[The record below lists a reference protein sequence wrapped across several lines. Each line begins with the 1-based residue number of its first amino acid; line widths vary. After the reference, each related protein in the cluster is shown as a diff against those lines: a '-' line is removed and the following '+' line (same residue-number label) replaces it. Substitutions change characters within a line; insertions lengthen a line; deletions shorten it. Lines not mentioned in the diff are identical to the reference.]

1 MRRSALAL
9 FVAIAG
15 CGSAQAADNAP
26 TNPSAKIAGF
36 ELGTR
41 LSSASVSAETQ
52 SSVTTVEAAGEKAPL
67 VTRERKVRVVYP
79 VTP

>member
-9 FVAIAG
+9 FVAVAG
-15 CGSAQAADNAP
+15 CSIAQAADNAP
-26 TNPSAKIAGF
+26 RNPSAEIAGF

-41 LSSASVSAETQ
+41 LGSASASTQPQ
-52 SSVTTVEAAGEKAPL
+52 SSEATVEAAGETATPAI
-67 VTRERKVRVVYP
+67 RARKVRVVYP